1 MLYNCE
7 LETQVHKVNRVSNM
21 AVIRGIARLDRKT
34 KNLVKRL
41 QPGEIA
47 VINHKELDEVCAQ
60 ALVDAKVKA
69 VVNASKSLSE
79 DYPNVGPQTLVGAG
93 VYLLD
98 DVGLEVMEK
107 VVEETVIEIDGDKI
121 TVPGH
126 WTGRGTVLTFD
137 QVEQHMENAKKNIGM
152 VLEKFVQ
159 NTIEYARQEHRLLLG
174 EVNVPHTKAVF
185 ENKHTL
191 IVVRGQNYKDDLA
204 AIRSYIEEVKP
215 VLIGVDGGADALTEF
230 GYKPDIIIGDMD
242 SISDKTLQCGA
253 ELVVHAYPDGRAP
266 GMNRINDLGLKAV
279 PFPVPGTSE
288 DIAMLLAYHKGTELI
303 VAVGTHTNL
312 IDFLDKGRK
321 GMSSTFLVRLKV
333 GSILVDA
340 KGVNKLYRNK
350 VKFRYLAELVAAASV
365 TVGIVAYQLFPVT
378 RQLMRVFWLKFKIA
392 LGI

>member
-1 MLYNCE
+1 
-7 LETQVHKVNRVSNM
+7 M

-47 VINHKELDEVCAQ
+47 VINHQELDEVCAQ
-60 ALVDAKVKA
+60 ALVDARVKA

-79 DYPNVGPQTLVGAG
+79 DYPNLGPQTLVSAG

-98 DVGLEVMEK
+98 NVGLEVMEK
-107 VVEETVIEIDGDKI
+107 VEEDTLVEIDGDEI
-121 TVPGH
+121 TVPGQ
-126 WTGRGTVLTFD
+126 WTGCGTVLTFVKVR
-137 QVEQHMENAKKNIGM
+137 QQMEDAKQNIGM

-159 NTIEYARQEHRLLLG
+159 NTLEYAHQELGVLLG
-174 EVNVPHTKAVF
+174 DINAPHTRTVF
-185 ENKHTL
+185 QNKHTL
-191 IVVRGQNYKDDLA
+191 IVVRGQNYKEDLA

-215 VLIGVDGGADALTEF
+215 VLVGVDGGADALRES

-242 SISDKTLQCGA
+242 SISDKTLKCGA

-266 GMNRINDLGLKAV
+266 GMNRVKDLGLKAV
-279 PFPVPGTSE
+279 TFPVPGTSE
-288 DIAMLLAYHKGTELI
+288 DIAMLLAYHKGTDLI
-303 VAVGTHTNL
+303 VALGTHTNL

-365 TVGIVAYQLFPVT
+365 TVAIVAYQLFPVT
-378 RQLMRVFWLKFKIA
+378 RQLVRVFWLKLKVV

>member
-1 MLYNCE
+1 M
-7 LETQVHKVNRVSNM
+7 RVRKM

-41 QPGEIA
+41 LPGEIA
-47 VINHKELDEVCAQ
+47 VINHRELDEVCAQ

-69 VVNASKSLSE
+69 VVNAAKSLSE
-79 DYPNVGPQTLVGAG
+79 DYPNLGPQTLVSAG

-98 DVGLEVMEK
+98 NVGLEVMEE
-107 VVEETVIEIDGDKI
+107 VEEDTVVEIDGDAI
-121 TVPGH
+121 TIPGQ

-137 QVEQHMENAKKNIGM
+137 KVEKHMENAKKNMGM

-159 NTIEYARQEHRLLLG
+159 NTIEYARQEQGLLLG
-174 EVNVPHTKAVF
+174 DISVPHTKAVF
-185 ENKHTL
+185 QNKHTL

-253 ELVVHAYPDGRAP
+253 ELVVHAYPDGTAP
-266 GMNRINDLGLKAV
+266 GMNRVKDLGLKAV
-279 PFPVPGTSE
+279 TFPVPGTSE

-365 TVGIVAYQLFPVT
+365 TVAIVAYQLFPVT
-378 RQLMRVFWLKFKIA
+378 RQLVRVFWLKLKIA